1 MTSLKYLRNFWKT
14 FEMPLVNCGV
24 SLMLSWSKDRFLV
37 KGKTANQKP
46 IFTINDTKL
55 YETTRNRFENN
66 N

>member
-1 MTSLKYLRNFWKT
+1 ML
-14 FEMPLVNCGV
+14 EMPLVNCGV
-24 SLMLSWSKDRFLV
+24 SLMLSWSKDCFLV
-37 KGKTANQKP
+37 YVKAVNQKP

>member
-1 MTSLKYLRNFWKT
+1 ML
-14 FEMPLVNCGV
+14 EMPLVNCGV

-37 KGKTANQKP
+37 YVKAVNQKP
-46 IFTINDTKL
+46 IFTINGTKL

>member
-24 SLMLSWSKDRFLV
+24 SLMLSLSKDRFLV

>member
-1 MTSLKYLRNFWKT
+1 MTSLKYLRNFRKML
-14 FEMPLVNCGV
+14 EMPLVNCGV

-37 KGKTANQKP
+37 YVKAVNQKP
-46 IFTINDTKL
+46 IFTINGTKL

>member
-1 MTSLKYLRNFWKT
+1 ML
-14 FEMPLVNCGV
+14 EMPLVNCGV

-37 KGKTANQKP
+37 YVKAANQKP